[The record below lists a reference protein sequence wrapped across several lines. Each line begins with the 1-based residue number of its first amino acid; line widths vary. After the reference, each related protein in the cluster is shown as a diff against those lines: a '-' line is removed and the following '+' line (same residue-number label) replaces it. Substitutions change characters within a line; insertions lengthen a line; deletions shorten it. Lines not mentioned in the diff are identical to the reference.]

1 MARVCES
8 ETTWEGVCTYIR
20 DRSASGRCVDCQC
33 VCGEPTR
40 ARRPTR
46 PCGNDVRRTRCA
58 SAGDRIKIVP
68 FTSIIGHTQ
77 HRTRVSRSRVQRLHD
92 IQIRRPRARPH
103 PRSLVHPTVHP
114 HPMRLPMTGPESGR
128 HAYCTVAGCSIAR
141 EESAPLTPEHR
152 LSMVVEIPGAAGQS
166 ASAGGR

>member
-40 ARRPTR
+40 ARRGRAGTMSEGR
-46 PCGNDVRRTRCA
+46 ACA

-103 PRSLVHPTVHP
+103 PRSLIRPYPSQFTSDAASHDRTGVRTTCVLYGS
-114 HPMRLPMTGPESGR
+114 RL
-128 HAYCTVAGCSIAR
+128 
-141 EESAPLTPEHR
+141 LD
-152 LSMVVEIPGAAGQS
+152 
-166 ASAGGR
+166 SAGGERTTHTRTSALDGCRDSWSCRTVCFSWW

>member
-40 ARRPTR
+40 ARRGRAGTMSEGR
-46 PCGNDVRRTRCA
+46 ACA

-77 HRTRVSRSRVQRLHD
+77 HRTRASRECRGFTTSRFDGQEHD
-92 IQIRRPRARPH
+92 GRRASAIPIA
-103 PRSLVHPTVHP
+103 HPTVSTSDAASHDRTGVRTTCVLYGS
-114 HPMRLPMTGPESGR
+114 RL
-128 HAYCTVAGCSIAR
+128 
-141 EESAPLTPEHR
+141 LD
-152 LSMVVEIPGAAGQS
+152 
-166 ASAGGR
+166 SAGGERTTHTRTSALDGCRDSWSCRTVCFSWW